1 MELGLAEKVALVT
14 GSSKG
19 IGLAVARRLAA
30 AGCRVVLTARNPQE
44 LAVARREIEAG
55 GGTVHAVAGDA
66 CNPVDVERVVAE
78 AEARFGAL
86 HILVNN
92 VGGIGR
98 FATFDELEDRE
109 WLALFDL
116 NLLSAVRFTRAALP
130 HLRAAGWGRIVNV
143 ASESGIQP
151 DAEMPHYNATKGA
164 LLTLTKSLSKAL
176 AKDGILVNAVSPAF
190 IRTPLVQSMME
201 EAARGQGVAVEEAI
215 QSFLARHRPHIELRR
230 PGEEGEV
237 AAVVAFLASE
247 AASFVTGA
255 NWRVDGGSV
264 ASV

>member
-1 MELGLAEKVALVT
+1 MDLGLKQKVALVT

-19 IGLAVARRLAA
+19 IGLAVAARLAA
-30 AGCRVVLTARNPQE
+30 EGCRVTLTARNPEE
-44 LAVARREIEAG
+44 LAAARRELEAR

-66 CNPVDVERVVAE
+66 CNPVDIERVVAE
-78 AEARFGAL
+78 TEARFGAL

-92 VGGIGR
+92 VGGVGR
-98 FATFDELEDRE
+98 FATFDELEDRD
-109 WLALFDL
+109 WIGLFEL

-130 HLRAAGWGRIVNV
+130 YLRRNRWGRIVNI

-164 LLTLTKSLSKAL
+164 LLTLSKSLSKTL

-190 IRTPLVQSMME
+190 IRTPLIQGMME
-201 EAARGQGVAVEEAI
+201 EAAREQGVSVAAAI
-215 QSFLARHRPHIELRR
+215 GSFLAAHRPHLELHR
-230 PGEEGEV
+230 PGEDDEV
-237 AAVVAFLASE
+237 ATVVAFLASE
-247 AASFVTGA
+247 AASFVNGA